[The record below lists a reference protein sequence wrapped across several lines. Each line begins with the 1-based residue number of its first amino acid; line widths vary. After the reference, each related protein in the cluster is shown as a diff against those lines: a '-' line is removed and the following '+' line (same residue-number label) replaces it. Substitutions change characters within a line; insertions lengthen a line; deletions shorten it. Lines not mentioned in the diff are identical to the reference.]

1 MTVEPKPRRCRF
13 WRAATAAVVAV
24 ATLAA
29 APPRAAAEV
38 SGYADVSEDAY
49 YAEAVRHLAASGVLD
64 GTDCAEGMFCPQ
76 DPILRSTVA
85 VWLTRAL
92 NKAPKVDDPLRFS
105 YAGNPNDRYPGWHT
119 FDDVDA
125 ASFEAAF
132 IYALARWGVTV
143 GCRFDPAE
151 FCGDQAVTRAQMASF
166 LVRAF
171 ELPDAAGA
179 GFADI
184 DTGSVHAKS
193 ADRLF
198 AAGITT
204 GCARQPLRYC
214 PNRQLT
220 RAQMAAFIYRG
231 LQQHPV
237 DTSSDGADAS
247 EDTNSGG
254 ETQPSQQ
261 ATVQAP
267 RDVEVIHHQGS
278 VAVVWQSPADS
289 LGKVASYWLQ
299 WRRHSDNFDEFARQ
313 QIQPSGDRED
323 LDRSRSGFL
332 VPVDVHDLHEVRVT
346 AVGRDGSAAST
357 EAPSQFSPQALRQL
371 IVEEVVDR
379 FGGTHRWVALTWAY
393 MDAQPVAVNTAAP
406 DADNAA
412 EVWLQHFYMRPLD
425 RLEATEMIVRS
436 DLVDEMYLSVY
447 VHELAHIYTLVS
459 DLPDEA
465 APIGV
470 AHLYFQHMINTSD
483 AAADQSCVAAEFYA
497 DVAAVV
503 VLAGNAANEA
513 TYWQQG
519 SVCAHGHTTPTDE
532 AIEVV
537 QEALAGTTPG
547 WVQDTFS
554 TSSGLD
560 LGRLWDLLASI
571 PDESHRAAVLY
582 QLKDEFGG
590 YCNETLARR
599 AAADQQQGINPWN
612 DGGCDTTLTL
622 IH

>member
-1 MTVEPKPRRCRF
+1 MKIGCKSIRLGACAAVV
-13 WRAATAAVVAV
+13 AATAAVG
-24 ATLAA
+24 LAA
-29 APPRAAAEV
+29 APRAAALAA
-38 SGYADVSEDAY
+38 GYIDVSEDAY
-49 YAEAVRHLAASGVLD
+49 YTEAVQHLSASGVLD

-92 NKAPKVDDPLRFS
+92 NQQPGIDDALRFS
-105 YAGNPNDRYPGWHT
+105 YTGDLNDRYPGWHT
-119 FDDVDA
+119 FDDVEA
-125 ASFEAAF
+125 TSSEAAF
-132 IYALARWGVTV
+132 VYALARWGVTV

-171 ELPDAAGA
+171 ELPDAADA

-184 DTGSVHAKS
+184 DTGSAHAKS
-193 ADRLF
+193 IDRLF

-204 GCARQPLRYC
+204 GCSRQPLRYC

-231 LQQHPV
+231 LQQHPPNT
-237 DTSSDGADAS
+237 DISSDGADAS
-247 EDTNSGG
+247 EDTNSGE

-278 VAVVWQSPADS
+278 VAVVWQTPADS

-299 WRRHSDNFDEFARQ
+299 WRRYSDNFDEFAQ
-313 QIQPSGDRED
+313 HQIQPSGDRED

-332 VPVDVHDLHEVRVT
+332 VPVDVHDLYEVRVT

-357 EAPSQFSPQALRQL
+357 EAPSHFSPQALRQL

-379 FGGTHRWVALTWAY
+379 FGGTHRWLALTWAY

-436 DLVDEMYLSVY
+436 DLVNEMYLSVY

-465 APIGV
+465 GPVGV

-483 AAADQSCVAAEFYA
+483 VAADQSCDAAEFYA

-503 VLAGNAANEA
+503 VLAANEA

-519 SVCAHGHTTPTDE
+519 SVCVHGHTTPTDE
-532 AIEVV
+532 AIKVV

-571 PDESHRAAVLY
+571 PDESHRAVVLY

-590 YCNETLARR
+590 YCNETLARQ

-612 DGGCDTTLTL
+612 DGGCGTTPP
-622 IH
+622 